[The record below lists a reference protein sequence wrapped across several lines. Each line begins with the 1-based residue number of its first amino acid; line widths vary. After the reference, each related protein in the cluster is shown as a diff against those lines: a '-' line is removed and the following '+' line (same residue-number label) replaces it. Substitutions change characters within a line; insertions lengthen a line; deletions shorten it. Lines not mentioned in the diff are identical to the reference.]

1 MKQKPHFIT
10 LAFIIILLTLTCFFP
25 VKAQGII
32 IGDTIPEGQTVLSN
46 AILIGDTITIDGN
59 IDGDVLAIGR
69 RIILNGQI
77 EGSGIILSQ
86 SSDIRGQVNGSLYSG
101 GQNTILSDYSSL
113 VNDLYFVGLQLTTQP
128 ESQVGRDILAI
139 TVGASLQGEVGRDIR
154 GLIGPI
160 PIVQAILDL
169 FGKSLPYLESGNLTG
184 MKQDPY
190 LLPIVKVSETV
201 KGPMSIDWKTAG
213 TALLGLPNYFNQK
226 SQEATEAIDT
236 AQVVDWLLAQLRNL
250 INVFIYSVIAMLL
263 FPKFLEQTSE
273 KLWQKPAQSTGVG
286 LLAVIFIFTAT
297 LLIAILLVPLILFF
311 SKLTLI
317 SFSVFTFLIGYTT
330 LTLAGAFIYLFSVFV
345 TKGLAGKVFVQKI
358 FGRFAPKV
366 AKYRF
371 LMLFLGSLV
380 YVLLRSIPF
389 LGILIG
395 FWISLLGLGA
405 VWLVWNEN
413 KKIKKQPQ
421 LIVEENNSEE
431 ILQDSIEEP

>member
-1 MKQKPHFIT
+1 M
-10 LAFIIILLTLTCFFP
+10 
-25 VKAQGII
+25 
-32 IGDTIPEGQTVLSN
+32 
-46 AILIGDTITIDGN
+46 
-59 IDGDVLAIGR
+59 
-69 RIILNGQI
+69 
-77 EGSGIILSQ
+77 
-86 SSDIRGQVNGSLYSG
+86 SDA
-101 GQNTILSDYSSL
+101 SSL

-184 MKQDPY
+184 MNQDPY
-190 LLPIVKVSETV
+190 LLPVVNVYETD
-201 KGPMSIDWKTAG
+201 KSLKSINWRTAG
-213 TALLGLPNYFNQK
+213 TALLGLSNYLHQE
-226 SQEATEAIDT
+226 SQDTAEAIDS
-236 AQVVDWLLAQLRNL
+236 AQVADWLLAQLRNL
-250 INVFIYSVIAMLL
+250 INVFIYSAIAMLL

-273 KLWQKPAQSTGVG
+273 KMWHKPVHSTGIG
-286 LLAVIFIFTAT
+286 LLAVVFIFTAT

-311 SKLTLI
+311 SSLTLI

-345 TKGLAGKVFVQKI
+345 TKGLAGKIFTQKI
-358 FGRFAPKV
+358 FGRFAPGV

-413 KKIKKQPQ
+413 KKRRLEPEQ
-421 LIVEENNSEE
+421 IVEENNREE
-431 ILQDSIEEP
+431 ILQDSIEES